1 MVIINY
7 VPLFHAC
14 LEEGNL
20 YGLLH
25 LTLSENRM
33 YVGYNLLHIWCLM
46 LKRKKCFKKTA
57 NVLIF
62 ERAAL
67 MLKQY
72 QQ

>member
-7 VPLFHAC
+7 VSLFHSC
-14 LEEGNL
+14 LEEGNV

-46 LKRKKCFKKTA
+46 LTRKKKTV

-62 ERAAL
+62 ERATL
-67 MLKQY
+67 LLKQY